1 MSTTGRP
8 LILASLA
15 ALAAT
20 LTVPAQA
27 APFAEATTGLRCHYR
42 LASDPLGTTTAF
54 TQADVPLRGYWQNSS
69 VLPSRSLFFT
79 DTSPARARQDCEAKI
94 ATIKGAGALVA
105 VGAATNDRSYNYEI
119 WYNGDLAPGK
129 PVERIVS
136 FGDSLSD
143 TGNMHNAS
151 QWQLP
156 GSSWFLGRFSN
167 GPTWIEHLAARTGLT
182 LNNWAIGG
190 AQTRDAQ
197 LGLIHGVDK
206 QIDGFFKYMAHA
218 KGYDP
223 SRTLFTFLASG
234 NDFVNDTKT
243 APQIVALQEA
253 SLRKLIDKGARK
265 ILIVNLPDVSVAPVF
280 KYRPADVHTVVGKVE
295 HYNHQ
300 IGLIA
305 ERLSATTGA
314 EIRVVNARAAF
325 DEIIRQPQRFGFV
338 NTTDSCLQIDGPSSL
353 NYIKKQKLRPGCDPS
368 AYVFWDTLHP
378 TTRTHELMAGWA
390 IEATPVSW
398 GLRK

>member
-8 LILASLA
+8 LILVSLA

-20 LTVPAQA
+20 LTLSAQA
-27 APFAEATTGLRCHYR
+27 APFGESTTGLRCHYR
-42 LASDPLGTTTAF
+42 LASDPHGAATAF
-54 TQADVPLRGYWQNSS
+54 TRADVPLRGYWRSSS

-79 DTSPARARQDCEAKI
+79 DISPAKARQACESKI
-94 ATIKGAGALVA
+94 ATIKGALGLVA
-105 VGAATNDRSYNYEI
+105 VGAADSDRSYNYEI

-167 GPTWIEHLAARTGLT
+167 GPTWIEHLASRTGRT

-190 AQTRDAQ
+190 AQTRDAH
-197 LGLIHGVDK
+197 LGLIHGMDK
-206 QIDGFFKYMAHA
+206 QIDGFLSYMKHA

-223 SRTLFTFLASG
+223 SRTLFTFLASA

-243 APQIVALQEA
+243 APQIVAQQEA
-253 SLRKLIDKGARK
+253 SLRKLIAKGARK

-280 KYRPADVHTVVGKVE
+280 KYRAADVHTVVGKVE

-300 IGLIA
+300 VRLIA

-314 EIRVVNARAAF
+314 EIRVVDARAAF
-325 DEIIRQPQRFGFV
+325 DEVIRRPKRFGFV
-338 NTTDSCLQIDGPSSL
+338 NTTDSCLQIDSPSSL
-353 NYIKKQKLRPGCDPS
+353 NYMRKQKLRAGCDPS

-378 TTRTHELMAGWA
+378 TTRTHALMAGWA
-390 IEATPVSW
+390 IEATPASW
-398 GLRK
+398 GLRH

>member
-1 MSTTGRP
+1 MTTTGRP
-8 LILASLA
+8 LVLASLA
-15 ALAAT
+15 ACAAALALPTQAT
-20 LTVPAQA
+20 
-27 APFAEATTGLRCHYR
+27 PFGESTASLRCHYR
-42 LASDPLGTTTAF
+42 VSNDPHATATAF
-54 TQADVPLRGYWQNSS
+54 VTADTALRGYWRQSS

-79 DTSPARARQDCEAKI
+79 ETTPASTRAACEAKV
-94 ATIKGAGALVA
+94 ATIKGAGSLVA
-105 VGAATNDRSYNYEI
+105 VGAATSDKSYNYEI

-190 AQTRDAQ
+190 AQTRDAH

-206 QIDGFFKYMAHA
+206 QINGFFNYMKHA
-218 KGYDP
+218 RGYDP

-253 SLRKLIDKGARK
+253 SLKKLIDKGARK

-280 KYRPADVHTVVGKVE
+280 KYRPTEVHTVVGKVE
-295 HYNHQ
+295 HYNRQ

-325 DEIIRQPQRFGFV
+325 DEVIRQPKRFGFV
-338 NTTDSCLQIDGPSSL
+338 NTTDSCLKIDGPSSL
-353 NYIKKQKLRPGCDPS
+353 NYMKKQTLRPGCDPS

-378 TTRTHELMAGWA
+378 TTRTHALMAGWA
-390 IEATPVSW
+390 IEATPASW
-398 GLRK
+398 GLR